1 MNLTQDQLHL
11 NVVELEAF
19 DNWLESLAL
28 ACTTNKITTLN
39 QVLAEKFNS
48 KKKYDRKTREYP
60 INKRSKILFTKLV
73 EVESVHRT
81 TKFVWIFF

>member
-1 MNLTQDQLHL
+1 MNITQDQLHL
-11 NVVELEAF
+11 NVVELEVF

-48 KKKYDRKTREYP
+48 KKKNSIEKQENIR
-60 INKRSKILFTKLV
+60 
-73 EVESVHRT
+73 
-81 TKFVWIFF
+81 